1 MASVA
6 PIIKIFDEAD
16 RIKDTWNVEDIDV
29 HNADQ
34 FESNPLVI
42 YVWNNKGGDS
52 NVPDLHGTYI
62 TTKNIQGDDI
72 NEQAVTDKWVQ
83 ACVDSLASLDDS
95 GGKKFT
101 QIGGSSNVAPICA
114 QGNLT
119 DDEKNDRVI
128 KGTTNIGDKNNDY
141 ANYAKITLKVV
152 PDINAIPGIHYFKI
166 RIAGYYM

>member
-6 PIIKIFDEAD
+6 PIIKIFDESD

-42 YVWNNKGGDS
+42 YVWNNKGGNDP
-52 NVPDLHGTYI
+52 VPDLQGTYI
-62 TTKNIQGDDI
+62 TTKNIQGDNI

-83 ACVDSLASLDDS
+83 ACVDALASDD
-95 GGKKFT
+95 GAGDKKFT
-101 QIGGSSNVAPICA
+101 QIGGETIASVCA

-119 DDEKNDRVI
+119 TDEKNNYVI
-128 KGTTNIGDKNNDY
+128 KGSVNNGDKNNDY

>member
-34 FESNPLVI
+34 FESNP
-42 YVWNNKGGDS
+42 
-52 NVPDLHGTYI
+52 DLHGTYI

-83 ACVDSLASLDDS
+83 ACVDALASPDGS

-101 QIGGSSNVAPICA
+101 QIGGSSDVAPICA
-114 QGNLT
+114 QGNIT
-119 DDEKNDRVI
+119 TNEKNDRVI
-128 KGTTNIGDKNNDY
+128 KGTTNVGDKNNDY